1 MSVYTASQQQQT
13 VTGWFVRRWR
23 DWKRRRKMAAEIS
36 FFDGSERELLAHDIG
51 VSGADFCIL
60 AGKWPDASALLSQ
73 RLEQLKLDPARI
85 IEAEPQ
91 VLRDLERVCSL
102 CASKR
107 KCKHDFAMNPS
118 GGAWRDFCP
127 NAHTLGALLAERG
140 R

>member
-1 MSVYTASQQQQT
+1 MSLLTANEQQQT
-13 VTGWFVRRWR
+13 GTGWLARRWR
-23 DWKRRRKMAAEIS
+23 DWKRRRKTAAEVS
-36 FFDGSERELLAHDIG
+36 LFDNGEKERLAHDIG

-73 RLEQLKLDPARI
+73 RLNQLKLDPGRI
-85 IEAEPQ
+85 LDAEPQ
-91 VLRDLERVCSL
+91 VMRDLQRVCSL

-107 KCKHDFAMNPS
+107 KCKHYFATNPA
-118 GGAWRDFCP
+118 GLAWRDFCP